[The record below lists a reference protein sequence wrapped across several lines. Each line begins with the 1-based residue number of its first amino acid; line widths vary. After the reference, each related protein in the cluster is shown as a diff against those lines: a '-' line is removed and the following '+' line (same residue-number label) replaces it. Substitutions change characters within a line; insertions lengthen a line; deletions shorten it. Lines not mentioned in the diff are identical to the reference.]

1 MARCEVVSDHGRF
14 GERGTQ
20 GRGAG
25 VTEGRSKKLE
35 DRGWKEAEEVKE
47 VKEAKEMKEAKEVK
61 EKKELEEAQEDGGK
75 S

>member
-1 MARCEVVSDHGRF
+1 M
-14 GERGTQ
+14 
-20 GRGAG
+20 G

-47 VKEAKEMKEAKEVK
+47 VKEAKEVK
-61 EKKELEEAQEDGGK
+61 EKKELKEAEEDGGK

>member
-1 MARCEVVSDHGRF
+1 MMARCEVVSDHGRF

-47 VKEAKEMKEAKEVK
+47 VKEAKEVK
-61 EKKELEEAQEDGGK
+61 EMKKEGERRKEERRG
-75 S
+75 